1 MVSSGLVG
9 SVVVVVDSSGAGVGT
24 CSGFDGDGGTVSAV
38 LSLCLCLCL
47 CGLSLGDGLASFGG
61 VFFLDGGFGCFGF
74 GGIVGVASSCENVVL
89 EFAFYI
95 LSVK

>member
-9 SVVVVVDSSGAGVGT
+9 LVVVVVDSSGAGVGT

-38 LSLCLCLCL
+38 LSLCLCLCV
-47 CGLSLGDGLASFGG
+47 LSLGDGLASFGG

-74 GGIVGVASSCENVVL
+74 GGIVCVASSCGNDVF

>member
-9 SVVVVVDSSGAGVGT
+9 LVVVVVDSSGAGVGT

-47 CGLSLGDGLASFGG
+47 CVLSLGDGLASFGG

-74 GGIVGVASSCENVVL
+74 GGIVCVASSAVVGL
-89 EFAFYI
+89 LFWI
-95 LSVK
+95 LRFTF